1 MTLTAS
7 LRFRPAASL
16 LLALVS
22 LSASAC
28 AGPADRPAGERV
40 LSTPAVQTSPV
51 PAATDGPSGPRPAAG
66 DLPTSLTGR
75 IWQLDGFAADTTVTD
90 ALVGSEPTLTF
101 AGGAVA
107 GHGGCNSFSGPANVG
122 AVSADGQALRFPR
135 TAITQ
140 MACLDPQMNDQEARL
155 MDVLSR
161 VARFRLIDA
170 ETLVLEDEAGQSG
183 LLFTAAPSRP

>member
-1 MTLTAS
+1 MTRTAP
-7 LRFRPAASL
+7 LRFRPGASI
-16 LLALVS
+16 LLALIS
-22 LSASAC
+22 LIALAC
-28 AGPADRPAGERV
+28 AGPADRPAGEPMV
-40 LSTPAVQTSPV
+40 STPAVQAGPV
-51 PAATDGPSGPRPAAG
+51 PAATDGPSGPTPAAG
-66 DLPTSLTGR
+66 DLPTSLAGR
-75 IWQLDGFAADTTVTD
+75 VWQLDGFAADTTVTD
-90 ALVGSEPTLTF
+90 ALVGSEPTLIF
-101 AGGAVA
+101 AGSAVA
-107 GHGGCNSFSGPANVG
+107 GHGGCNSFSGPAIVG

-140 MACLDPQMNDQEARL
+140 MACVDPRMNDQEARL